1 MKSLRFSRDCEW
13 LRNVTGQT
21 VRPTASE
28 EAEESASTVS
38 DESQPFDVVFVV
50 FFRLTNGVVLAHF
63 ASSNN

>member
-1 MKSLRFSRDCEW
+1 M
-13 LRNVTGQT
+13 TGQT